1 VTIIDKEMS
10 AMPEVTALPFTGVVV
25 DRSAA
30 QPETIELIL
39 GDGEQSHL
47 THVIYQ
53 PTELR
58 IEQLWLN
65 SVRLL
70 ISEASGTATLVEIA
84 AAPQPSVE
92 ALAAAAPP
100 F

>member
-1 VTIIDKEMS
+1 
-10 AMPEVTALPFTGVVV
+10 MPEVTALPFTGVVV

-30 QPETIELIL
+30 EPEMIELML

-47 THVIYQ
+47 THVIYR

-58 IEQLWLN
+58 MERLWLN

-84 AAPQPSVE
+84 GVPQPSAD
-92 ALAAAAPP
+92 ALAAASLQ